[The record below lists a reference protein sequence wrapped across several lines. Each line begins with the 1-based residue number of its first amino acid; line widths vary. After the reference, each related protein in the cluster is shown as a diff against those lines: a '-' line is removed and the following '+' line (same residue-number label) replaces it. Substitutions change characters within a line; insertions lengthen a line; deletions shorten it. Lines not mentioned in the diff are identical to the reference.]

1 MEDRREIGGGEGRL
15 ACATG
20 LQVEEAERK
29 RKKERERTG
38 EKTTGERKKRD
49 EWKRRCLDGIYCS
62 RRKYSKRVASTLLD
76 NRKWKPA
83 PRWFI

>member
-1 MEDRREIGGGEGRL
+1 MGEGDGRL
-15 ACATG
+15 RDEESETG
-20 LQVEEAERK
+20 LQVEEAERESG
-29 RKKERERTG
+29 R
-38 EKTTGERKKRD
+38 KTTGERKKKRD